1 MIVFF
6 IIFINNNIFINMKYK
21 LTINKLNIKMLSIHK
36 CLSLSVRM

>member
-21 LTINKLNIKMLSIHK
+21 LTFNKLNIKMLSIHK